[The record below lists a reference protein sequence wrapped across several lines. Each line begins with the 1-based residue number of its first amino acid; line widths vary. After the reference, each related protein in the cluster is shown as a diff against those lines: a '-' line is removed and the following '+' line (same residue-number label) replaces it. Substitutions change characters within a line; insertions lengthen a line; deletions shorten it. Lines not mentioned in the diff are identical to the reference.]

1 MEDLVNFLLENSIKF
16 TKERQ
21 AVVFNDSILYV
32 YVDEQGRNIVDAEII
47 DDIDVFD
54 EFLEDYVE
62 LDGQEHQYTKEPI
75 LTKEKVESNRKA
87 VQESLKKA
95 MDEIFDEYNDMM
107 ALYNTFGD
115 EEYKDKA
122 DEIMENVRS
131 MKL

>member
-1 MEDLVNFLLENSIKF
+1 MEDLVNFLLENGIKP

-32 YVDEQGRNIVDAEII
+32 YVDEQGRNIVDAELI

-54 EFLEDYVE
+54 EFIEDYIE

-75 LTKEKVESNRKA
+75 LTKEKVELNRKA

-95 MDEIFDEYNDMM
+95 MDELFDEYNDMM

-115 EEYKDKA
+115 KEYKDKA